1 MMKVIK
7 YVQRLESKYG
17 TVVNAPEDDPDLL
30 QCRYI
35 LHERFV
41 HDFIGNFSEE
51 NIVDN
56 VQILLNKGESY
67 NDVANRIGRSP
78 SYVRKLVK
86 DNGIAVPKKYI
97 YTVTDKNGNEF
108 YLYKQA
114 QAIEIT
120 GEPKFVINKAFIYKR
135 LINGFKYRVI
145 DPLFIQELPPNVFY
159 FSTEGLKKTPNK

>member
-1 MMKVIK
+1 MKVIK

-17 TVVNAPEDDPDLL
+17 SVVNAPEDDPDLL

-35 LHERFV
+35 LRERFV
-41 HDFIGNFSEE
+41 HEFVRGFSEE

-56 VQILLNKGESY
+56 VQILLSKGESY
-67 NDVANRIGRSP
+67 NDVAKRIGRSS

-97 YTVTDKNGNEF
+97 YMIKDKNGNEF

-114 QAIEIT
+114 QAVEIT
-120 GEPKFVINKAFIYKR
+120 GEQKFVINEAFICKR
-135 LINGFKYRVI
+135 LIHGFKYRVI
-145 DPLFIQELPPNVFY
+145 DPLLPQELPPNVFY

>member
-1 MMKVIK
+1 MKVIK

-17 TVVNAPEDDPDLL
+17 SVVNSPEDDPDLL

-41 HDFIGNFSEE
+41 HEFVGDFSEE

-67 NDVANRIGRSP
+67 NDVAKIIGRSS

-97 YTVTDKNGNEF
+97 YTVKDKNGNEF
-108 YLYKQA
+108 YLYKKMQA
-114 QAIEIT
+114 AEIT
-120 GEPKFVINKAFIYKR
+120 GEQKFVINEAFIYKR
-135 LINGFKYRVI
+135 LINGFKYHVI
-145 DPLFIQELPPNVFY
+145 EPLLLQELPPNVFY
-159 FSTEGLKKTPNK
+159 FSTEGLKKTPSK